1 MQVWKYSP
9 REFSVERHDE
19 TINTFSS
26 HMKLDEI
33 NWIVIGDDLLNLTD
47 LEILTTVVSVM

>member
-9 REFSVERHDE
+9 REFLVERHDE

-26 HMKLDEI
+26 HMKLDKI
-33 NWIVIGDDLLNLTD
+33 KWILIDDDLLNLTD

>member
-1 MQVWKYSP
+1 
-9 REFSVERHDE
+9 
-19 TINTFSS
+19 
-26 HMKLDEI
+26 MKLDEI